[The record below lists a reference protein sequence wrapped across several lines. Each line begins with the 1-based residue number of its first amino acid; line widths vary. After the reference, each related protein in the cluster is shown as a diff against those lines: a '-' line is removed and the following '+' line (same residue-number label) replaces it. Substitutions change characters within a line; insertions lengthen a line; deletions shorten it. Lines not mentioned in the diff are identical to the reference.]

1 MAKGESERVRADERR
16 RREQRIEVAAIVL
29 KLWQSAAGIRGSGRR
44 LQGSALHTR
53 AIALMQTDESTD
65 QDDENRDGGAG
76 KGRSSCEWVPTLRCD
91 SGANLTRRVKLR

>member
-1 MAKGESERVRADERR
+1 MVKGESERARADERR
-16 RREQRIEVAAIVL
+16 RREQANR
-29 KLWQSAAGIRGSGRR
+29 SCGGRVEALAVCGWDWR
-44 LQGSALHTR
+44 FRATPAGSALHTR

-65 QDDENRDGGAG
+65 QDDQNRDGGAG